1 MDSKGGLKPMSNCLI
16 LTLQGVFQAWGKHS
30 FETYRPTEL
39 FPTRSGITGFL
50 AAALGITRN
59 EPDKILKLN
68 GSYLCAV
75 RCDKERAVSA
85 VFDKP
90 RLFQPGR
97 KMTDFHTVQ
106 EVRTVGTKTKPTEI
120 THREYLEDQSFTV
133 AIKETEA
140 AEYKIQQ
147 IAEAVKKPFF
157 SLHLG
162 RKSCPLCTPPLRC
175 EFEADTLYD
184 ALLNQKPSSGIV
196 YSEETVEMRHF
207 VQIVRD
213 IPIGNRCFD
222 VRKVYCYEMGA

>member
-1 MDSKGGLKPMSNCLI
+1 MPNCLI
-16 LTLQGVFQAWGKHS
+16 LTFQGVFQAWGKHS

-50 AAALGITRN
+50 AAALGITRD
-59 EPDKILKLN
+59 EPEKVLKLN
-68 GSYLCAV
+68 NSYIYAV
-75 RCDKERAVSA
+75 RCDKGRAVST
-85 VFDKP
+85 VSGSP
-90 RLFQPGR
+90 RFFQTGR

-106 EVRTVGTKTKPTEI
+106 SVRTVGEKPKSTEI
-120 THREYLEDQSFTV
+120 TRREYLEDQSFTI
-133 AIKETEA
+133 AIMETSIP
-140 AEYKIQQ
+140 EYKLPQ
-147 IAEAVKKPFF
+147 IAEAVKKPCF

-175 EFEADTLYD
+175 EIRTESLYN

-207 VQIVRD
+207 VQTIRD
-213 IPIGNRCFD
+213 VPLGNRSFD